1 MIALLLTALAFADI
15 ERIAVLDF
23 DASFED
29 EWVGILSDQVR
40 AGALSELDPL
50 DYSVITRENMM
61 QFLDDMGKDISCLEG
76 SCEVAIARN
85 IGADFVIS
93 GAVSQVEGIYIIN
106 MKLHNS
112 YSGQLL
118 GLKKVQGSEPLQLI
132 EDIQE
137 VTEEMVSI
145 LEPEASSED
154 KEGKRDRKKE
164 NYQKPTDLEFL
175 IRNLDTRSMY
185 IDLMTG
191 TVKHTQD
198 KDTAKI
204 VFSEFR
210 IDQNAV
216 REDDR
221 FILPLN
227 NSKIYFIGYIED
239 IPSKFTRSYL
249 PMGIQNGMKT
259 TTFFS
264 RKMMNQYISA
274 STHDISGSISL
285 NGDIEDLY
293 LQGFNFKGRYRVQT
307 GFLEHSSDTDF
318 QKINQYFI
326 VDENSKLLRPKDIE
340 QLNSNLQ

>member
-61 QFLDDMGKDISCLEG
+61 QFLDDMGKDLSCLEG

-112 YSGQLL
+112 HTGQLL
-118 GLKKVQGSEPLQLI
+118 GLKKLQGSKPLQLI
-132 EDIQE
+132 ENIQE
-137 VTEEMVSI
+137 VTEDMVSV
-145 LEPEASSED
+145 LEPEETSENEE
-154 KEGKRDRKKE
+154 KEEPRNKNRAKSK
-164 NYQKPTDLEFL
+164 KPTDLEFL
-175 IRNLDTRSMY
+175 IRNMDTRTMY
-185 IDLMTG
+185 LDLMNG
-191 TVKHTQD
+191 TVKYTQD
-198 KDTAKI
+198 QDTAKI

-210 IDQNAV
+210 IDREAV
-216 REDDR
+216 RKDDR
-221 FILPLN
+221 FLLPVD
-227 NSKIYFIGYIED
+227 NSKIYFIGYVED

-249 PMGIQNGMKT
+249 PMGIQKEMKAM
-259 TTFFS
+259 TFFS

-285 NGDIEDLY
+285 DGVIDDLY
-293 LQGFNFKGRYRVQT
+293 LQGFDFQGRYRVQT

-318 QKINQYFI
+318 QEINQYFI
-326 VDENSKLLRPKDIE
+326 VDDNSKLLRPKDIE
-340 QLNSNLQ
+340 